1 MCSPLLNLKKML
13 TPILKL
19 DIYLHKYCIQFIFIV
34 IRPMPKIKEGKL
46 VQKAYDALLKG
57 IITLEFKPGEVLD
70 EKELE
75 RKLGFGRTP
84 IREALL
90 LLKQDNFVEREPHKS
105 TFVRGFGPT
114 DIKDLFE
121 SLIIIEKNLNFLSA
135 QRITQRELEAVK
147 EACHAVERAIDAESQ
162 WEISS
167 ANLEFHRRITEAS
180 RNQVLLRCHENIR
193 KQAERLSHLAYRQ
206 ADRGNEIILMEHN
219 RNVRQQHLE
228 IVRCLQER
236 DFAGMEAI
244 SIKHVNYFQDAVISF
259 MQDVHYL

>member
-1 MCSPLLNLKKML
+1 MES
-13 TPILKL
+13 
-19 DIYLHKYCIQFIFIV
+19 
-34 IRPMPKIKEGKL
+34 MPKIKEGKL
-46 VQKAYDALLKG
+46 VQKAYDGLLKR

-70 EKELE
+70 EKDLE
-75 RKLGFGRTP
+75 RILGFGRTP

-105 TFVRGFGPT
+105 TVVRGFGPT

-121 SLIIIEKNLNFLSA
+121 SLIILEKNLNFLAA
-135 QRITQRELEAVK
+135 QRISRSELEAVM
-147 EACHAVERAIDAESQ
+147 EACQAVERAIDAGSQ

-167 ANLEFHRRITEAS
+167 ANLEFHRRITAAS

-206 ADRGNEIILMEHN
+206 ADRGNESLLVEHN
-219 RNVRQQHLE
+219 RNVREQHRE
-228 IVRCLQER
+228 IVRCLRER
-236 DFAGMEAI
+236 DLAGMEAI
-244 SIKHVNYFQDAVISF
+244 SIKHVHYFQEAVISF